1 MFTFIFYSLVFILF
15 IYNFSL
21 ADVNIIVNKCMI
33 HNDASV
39 DISKDGDKLIALI
52 PPEIPRDNQTF
63 RFGIYSLKQKNLGER
78 LTVWGYV
85 TGPVSVSFS
94 PLGNYVVV
102 GSAPAEHW
110 IVDRQVIYFC
120 DYFF

>member
-1 MFTFIFYSLVFILF
+1 MFAILF
-15 IYNFSL
+15 IYISL
-21 ADVNIIVNKCMI
+21 GDANIIVNKCMI

-39 DISKDGDKLIALI
+39 DISKDGDKLVALI

-63 RFGIYSLKQKNLGER
+63 RFGIYSLKENNLGQR
-78 LTVWGYV
+78 LSVWGYV

-110 IVDRQVIYFC
+110 IVDRQVIIFYDYYFC
-120 DYFF
+120 FVFFYK